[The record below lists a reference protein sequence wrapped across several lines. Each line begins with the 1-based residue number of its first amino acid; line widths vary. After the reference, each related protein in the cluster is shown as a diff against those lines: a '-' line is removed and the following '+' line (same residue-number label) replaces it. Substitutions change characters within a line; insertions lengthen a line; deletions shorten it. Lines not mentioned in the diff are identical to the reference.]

1 MAMYRDIES
10 QLTLVEALQEFYEIN
25 SELLYQRD
33 MTEDSRAFF
42 RNHDIAHVLFA
53 CDISLLNEAVVKTWT
68 AFGTTLGFWKHIAA
82 YSREET
88 NEIVGGLRV
97 GPVLKTLFMSLV
109 LMPKVIIRCRAM
121 SKPWPWAEHEKYLDR
136 KLVDIRREFNIKPI
150 IVA

>member
-1 MAMYRDIES
+1 MAMYQES
-10 QLTLVEALQEFYEIN
+10 ECQLTLEEALQEYHKIN
-25 SELLYQRD
+25 SELLYDRE
-33 MTEDSRAFF
+33 MAEDSQAFF
-42 RNHDIAHVLFA
+42 RSHHIAHVIFA
-53 CDISLLNEAVVKTWT
+53 CDISLLNEAMVKTWT

-88 NEIVGGLRV
+88 NEIVKKISIRAILV
-97 GPVLKTLFMSLV
+97 TFFMSLV

-121 SKPWPWAEHEKYLDR
+121 SKPWPWSEHEKYLDR

>member
-1 MAMYRDIES
+1 MAMYQEIEC
-10 QLTLVEALQEFYEIN
+10 QLTLEEALQEYHKIN
-25 SELLYQRD
+25 SELLYDRE
-33 MTEDSRAFF
+33 MAEDSQAFF
-42 RNHDIAHVLFA
+42 RSHDIAHVIFA
-53 CDISLLNEAVVKTWT
+53 CDISLLNEAMVKTWT

-88 NEIVGGLRV
+88 NEIVKEISVRAILV
-97 GPVLKTLFMSLV
+97 TFFMSLV